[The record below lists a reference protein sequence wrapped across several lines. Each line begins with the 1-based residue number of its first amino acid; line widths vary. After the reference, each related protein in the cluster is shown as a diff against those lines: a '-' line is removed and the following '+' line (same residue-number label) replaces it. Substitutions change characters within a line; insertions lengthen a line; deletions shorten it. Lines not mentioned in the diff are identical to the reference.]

1 MRTHAPQFALRH
13 FLSIGKTRPRVYP
26 APTAFWRFRALAS
39 RPPREP
45 AHSLTRSFTPSHP
58 GSPITTRVCL
68 SNVTNK
74 VRQTVHR
81 PICTINAQIIDT
93 VTARNNLALLNDYAA
108 YLRVEK
114 GLRPLTCEAYLSDLR
129 IFSELLEDR
138 NAVLLSAV
146 EADVSA
152 FLEHLR
158 AHNIDSRSAARKLSC
173 LRGFYKWL
181 LLDRRIHHDPTVNI
195 ESPKAWKVLPKSLA
209 EREVTEMLER
219 AALAASHPQA
229 KATALRDR
237 AILELLYAG
246 GLRVSEVTGLSVSDL
261 GLDAGRAQV
270 RGKGDKERIVPLGR
284 SAIQALEQYLR
295 EGRPHLERITSAR
308 KRKPTS
314 QDRSRLFLSL
324 RGMPLT
330 RQWIW
335 SLVKRSNHST
345 SPHGLRHS
353 CATHMVEHGADLR
366 SVQMMLGHA
375 DISTTQVYTHL
386 ALGRLKAVHRM
397 HHPRGARRPADA
409 VIEADPLSAP
419 RLGPQLVPS
428 RKSGEEIR

>member
-1 MRTHAPQFALRH
+1 
-13 FLSIGKTRPRVYP
+13 
-26 APTAFWRFRALAS
+26 
-39 RPPREP
+39 
-45 AHSLTRSFTPSHP
+45 
-58 GSPITTRVCL
+58 
-68 SNVTNK
+68 
-74 VRQTVHR
+74 
-81 PICTINAQIIDT
+81 
-93 VTARNNLALLNDYAA
+93 
-108 YLRVEK
+108 VEK

-129 IFSELLEDR
+129 IFAELLEDR
-138 NAVLLSAV
+138 NAVLLTAV

-152 FLEHLR
+152 LLDHLR
-158 AHNIDSRSAARKLSC
+158 NHGIDSRSAARKLSC

-209 EREVTEMLER
+209 EPEVAEMLER
-219 AALAASHPQA
+219 AAMAASHPQA

-246 GLRVSEVTGLSVSDL
+246 GLRVSEVTSLSVSDL
-261 GLDAGRAQV
+261 ALDSGRVQV

-284 SAIQALEQYLR
+284 TAVQALEQYLR
-295 EGRPHLERITSAR
+295 EGRPHLERISTVR
-308 KRKPTS
+308 KKRPTP

-335 SLVKRSNHST
+335 SLVKRSNRST

-397 HHPRGARRPADA
+397 HHPRGARRIVDSAANAPAL
-409 VIEADPLSAP
+409 PGP
-419 RLGPQLVPS
+419 RLVGQPT
-428 RKSGEEIR
+428 SGEETP

>member
-1 MRTHAPQFALRH
+1 M
-13 FLSIGKTRPRVYP
+13 PRVR
-26 APTAFWRFRALAS
+26 TRRFN
-39 RPPREP
+39 
-45 AHSLTRSFTPSHP
+45 TP
-58 GSPITTRVCL
+58 
-68 SNVTNK
+68 
-74 VRQTVHR
+74 
-81 PICTINAQIIDT
+81 IIED
-93 VTARNNLALLNDYAA
+93 VDAKNNLAILKDYGSYLL
-108 YLRVEK
+108 VEK

-129 IFSELLEDR
+129 IFAEFLEGR
-138 NAVLLSAV
+138 NTVLLSAA
-146 EADVSA
+146 ENDVSA
-152 FLEHLR
+152 LLDHLR
-158 AHNIDSRSAARKLSC
+158 NHGIDSRSAARKLSC

-181 LLDRRIHHDPTVNI
+181 LLDRRIRHDPTVNI

-209 EREVTEMLER
+209 EPEITEMLER
-219 AALAASHPQA
+219 AAMAAAHPQA

-246 GLRVSEVTGLSVSDL
+246 GLRVSELTSLAVSDL
-261 GLDAGRAQV
+261 ALDAGRAQV

-295 EGRPHLERITSAR
+295 EGRPHLARIGSAR
-308 KRKPTS
+308 KKAPPRENRGP
-314 QDRSRLFLSL
+314 QRQVFAGGAENCARVFLSL

-366 SVQMMLGHA
+366 SVQIMLGHA

-386 ALGRLKAVHRM
+386 ALGRLKAVHRQ
-397 HHPRGARRPADA
+397 HHPRAIRRAE
-409 VIEADPLSAP
+409 VNAP
-419 RLGPQLVPS
+419 VENS
-428 RKSGEEIR
+428 RVSGVAKKEPDEEVA